1 MKKDISIDSQNPTF
15 KIAVDFRSMNQFLYD
30 YIVLSAKAEV
40 LQQLTKGSNMD
51 TNADVYSYNMD
62 KKYNNAFFMLSP
74 IRIINSTESDAPCKF
89 AIQVFDH
96 MDELVDEFE
105 ITQPLANNILS
116 IDCAIQLKL
125 I

>member
-15 KIAVDFRSMNQFLYD
+15 KVVIDFRSMHQFLYD
-30 YIVLSAKAEV
+30 YTVLSAKAEIIETI
-40 LQQLTKGSNMD
+40 TKGSNMD
-51 TNADVYSYNMD
+51 TQVDSFVYQMD

-74 IRIINSTESDAPCKF
+74 MRIINSTENDAPCKF

-96 MDELVDEFE
+96 MDELVDEYE
-105 ITQPLANNILS
+105 ITQPMPNSILS
-116 IDCAIQLKL
+116 IDCAIQLKF